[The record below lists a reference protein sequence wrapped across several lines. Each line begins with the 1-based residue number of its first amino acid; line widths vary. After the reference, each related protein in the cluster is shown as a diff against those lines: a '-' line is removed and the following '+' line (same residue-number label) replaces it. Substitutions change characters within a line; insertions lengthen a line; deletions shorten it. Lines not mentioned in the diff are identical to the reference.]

1 MTFGGHSLF
10 VARVASFA
18 AERINTQGQ
27 IVQIYFKRK
36 DFLTRNHVA
45 GCKFHLQPTRCRLAR
60 EKQRFREGTLSF
72 GCVRVVI
79 MINVESRT
87 GQTGQ
92 APSVSYFLCHER
104 LVLSCSP
111 FISDF

>member
-60 EKQRFREGTLSF
+60 EKQHFREGSLSF

-79 MINVESRT
+79 MAVFILETHYPSGRT
-87 GQTGQ
+87 WANICSSSGY
-92 APSVSYFLCHER
+92 AS
-104 LVLSCSP
+104 LV
-111 FISDF
+111 